1 MQVAG
6 TALNRRLDSVLGALV
21 QSLENE
27 KSEETLKD
35 IDFAVE
41 SLLESVTDSDGIH
54 QLEMLLLGW

>member
-21 QSLENE
+21 QALETE
-27 KSEETLKD
+27 QSEETLKD

-41 SLLESVTDSDGIH
+41 SLLASVTDSDGIH
-54 QLEMLLLGW
+54 LLEMLLLGW